1 MESPLNASKTY
12 GEKVM
17 VMSGWGDQGSEREGG
32 RGSEGEEREGA
43 GAIERPPSPPP
54 SVPYLLG
61 RQRQGQRHDAGR
73 EELGEASDRRLV
85 ESNGTNSNS
94 NSKASVGGC
103 SVGVRWVFGR
113 SAGRPAAGSPPP
125 KKKHAP

>member
-1 MESPLNASKTY
+1 VGGVIRGAS
-12 GEKVM
+12 G
-17 VMSGWGDQGSEREGG
+17 REGG
-32 RGSEGEEREGA
+32 GARERKGKERGPSSA
-43 GAIERPPSPPP
+43 PRPPPP

-103 SVGVRWVFGR
+103 SVGVRWVFGGCSVGVRWVFGR